1 MNVRYRHSFTNFLD
15 FQNILNDT
23 SCPTFNELEDYT
35 YHISIPKNKLVKLF
49 YFYNISINL

>member
-35 YHISIPKNKLVKLF
+35 HHISIPKNKLVKLF
-49 YFYNISINL
+49 Y